1 MSQKEKKIQKKK
13 EMFINVFM
21 FINMMLLS
29 LCPGDASIP
38 LPPSAS
44 HLLSNGNFVF
54 CVNSCG
60 PKKLKKNI
68 LGSVIFRQSI
78 LDVCTIIR
86 TKSCQPHL
94 IYNRQTY
101 SVWTEWSFCEGS
113 FRAQPNSAARR
124 VVPPDAENSNFR
136 DYFNA
141 DVGNVSSLGHYIR
154 SFPWIKEKYFSLQ
167 QVSSVA

>member
-1 MSQKEKKIQKKK
+1 MSQKEKKIQKKN

-38 LPPSAS
+38 LPPSPLIYSAMGFLFFAS
-44 HLLSNGNFVF
+44 IV
-54 CVNSCG
+54 VA
-60 PKKLKKNI
+60 KKKNI

-78 LDVCTIIR
+78 LDVRTIIR

-101 SVWTEWSFCEGS
+101 SVWTEWSFREGS
-113 FRAQPNSAARR
+113 FRAQLNSAARR
-124 VVPPDAENSNFR
+124 VVPPVAENSNFR

-154 SFPWIKEKYFSLQ
+154 SFPWIKEKFFSLQ

>member
-1 MSQKEKKIQKKK
+1 
-13 EMFINVFM
+13 M

-29 LCPGDASIP
+29 LCPGDASTT
-38 LPPSAS
+38 LPPSPLIYSAMGILLFAS
-44 HLLSNGNFVF
+44 IV
-54 CVNSCG
+54 VA
-60 PKKLKKNI
+60 KKIEEKNI

-78 LDVCTIIR
+78 LDVRTIIR

-101 SVWTEWSFCEGS
+101 LVWTEWSFCEGS
-113 FRAQPNSAARR
+113 FRAQPNSAARC
-124 VVPPDAENSNFR
+124 VVPPVAENSHFR

-154 SFPWIKEKYFSLQ
+154 SFPWIKEKFFSLQ